1 MVVLG
6 GKALIK
12 EVRDDLNSLL
22 RPKFIKICLYT
33 KL

>member
-1 MVVLG
+1 MVVLR

-12 EVRDDLNSLL
+12 EVRDDLNSLV
-22 RPKFIKICLYT
+22 RPRYIKRSLYT